1 VSDDSRHQILL
12 QLTGEK
18 DHLYERLNELLERE
32 DLVRVRMA
40 VAYARWDGIGLI
52 AENLE
57 SFLADGGEFQ
67 CIYGVNNGV
76 TTPDSF
82 LYSLYLQE
90 LYGGHSYA
98 GAVEDAYKN
107 ATFHPKFFEFQYKDE
122 TIAVIGSA
130 NLTGGG
136 LARNAELCVEVS
148 ADNGSDFVKSLENCW
163 DGISASAI
171 EIDLDRVRKLAVKK
185 ELGSEEDEEPEAKG
199 KVAKPAIGV
208 DVKLAKKPLFEK
220 ILDVEQTAKKAKLLT
235 SLDPLTDKPRFLY
248 LEIFETETGG
258 SGGNKG
264 YQVQLPA
271 ATLPAYFGLG
281 PYEDKLATFHFSGED
296 IEAHFTH
303 FYNNTHRVRLRP
315 ILDVERPAVLRFERI
330 AANEYSCKIY
340 PKNDHAAVLA
350 AKCDQQTRAGARR
363 WGISSS

>member
-1 VSDDSRHQILL
+1 MNDDLNLQILL

-18 DHLYERLNELLERE
+18 SHLYERLNELLDRD
-32 DLVRVRMA
+32 DLVRVRTA
-40 VAYARWDGIGLI
+40 VAYARWDGLGLI
-52 AENLE
+52 AQNLE
-57 SFLADGGEFQ
+57 NFLASGGEFQ

-90 LYGGHSYA
+90 LYAGHSYA

-107 ATFHPKFFEFQYKDE
+107 ATFHPKFFEFQYEDV
-122 TIAVIGSA
+122 TTAIIGSA

-136 LARNAELCVEVS
+136 LARNAELCVEVTGNNDS
-148 ADNGSDFVKSLENCW
+148 IFARSLEECW
-163 DGISASAI
+163 IGLCASAI
-171 EIDLDRVRKLAVKK
+171 EVDLDGVRKLAVKK
-185 ELGSEEDEEPEAKG
+185 ELGSEEDEEPEANG
-199 KVAKPAIGV
+199 KAAKPAIKV
-208 DVKLAKKPLFEK
+208 EVKLANKPLFEK
-220 ILDVEQTAKKAKLLT
+220 ILDVEQTAKKTKLLT
-235 SLDPLTDKPRFLY
+235 SLDPLTDKPKYLY

-258 SGGNKG
+258 TGGSQG

-281 PYEDKLATFHFSGED
+281 PYEDKLATFHFGGED
-296 IEAHFTH
+296 IKAHFTH

-315 ILDVERPAVLRFERI
+315 ILDVARPAVLRFERI
-330 AANEYSCKIY
+330 ATDEYNCIIY
-340 PKNDHAAVLA
+340 PKKHHAAVLA
-350 AKCDQQTRAGARR
+350 AKCDQQTRAGARK